1 MLKIRT
7 SSVAQDWKQRWQLYC
22 PSYCSIILYV
32 SHLFY
37 SYIHIYTEGTINF
50 ENCKSVMLLHSL
62 DFSIVL
68 LDFQVKG
75 KKSVKHKNHSSPL
88 PITKHFPV
96 IWISHT
102 AYLSTYKSHNLNY
115 CPWQFLNSIMLFNES
130 VLQHVM
136 QILTIAVNIS
146 SFYCTKIYLLH

>member
-1 MLKIRT
+1 MVFLLLEFSKQEYWSELPFPSPDLPGPGIETLSLILQEDSFISEPPGKPHNILKIRT
-7 SSVAQDWKQRWQLYC
+7 SSVAQDWKQRWQLYR

-37 SYIHIYTEGTINF
+37 SYIHIYTEGTIIF
-50 ENCKSVMLLHSL
+50 ENYKSVMLLHSL

-75 KKSVKHKNHSSPL
+75 KKSVKHKNHSQPL

-96 IWISHT
+96 I
-102 AYLSTYKSHNLNY
+102 
-115 CPWQFLNSIMLFNES
+115 
-130 VLQHVM
+130 
-136 QILTIAVNIS
+136 
-146 SFYCTKIYLLH
+146 